1 MEHIQ
6 KLFLFILL
14 PIIGSLNL
22 YMINEPSGDVCID
35 IYEFEE

>member
-14 PIIGSLNL
+14 PILGSLNL
-22 YMINEPSGDVCID
+22 YMINEPSGYVHID
-35 IYEFEE
+35 IYEFQK

>member
-14 PIIGSLNL
+14 QIIDSLNL
-22 YMINEPSGDVCID
+22 YMINETSGYVWID
-35 IYEFEE
+35 IYEF